1 MTSVNVPGRVPPTGG
16 ARDPRSPVDDGPPVE
31 RWRNRDKWAAIAFLT
46 PNVLLFSLFVVLPVI
61 GGVGLS
67 FFSWNLM
74 DDPRFI
80 GLDNYA
86 RLFSDQ
92 RAISSLGR
100 TLAFTIGGVVPTVAL
115 GFVSASLINIRMR
128 GIEVIRTFYY
138 MPLVISFAAS
148 AVLWSWVFSPSRG
161 LMNWVLSLIGIQGPA
176 WLSSTTWALPSLIV
190 ILIWLSLPLV
200 TLLYLAALQG
210 ISEEVI
216 EASRLDGAGPLR
228 RLIHITFPMVRNATV
243 LVTVVMMLAF
253 AFGSFD
259 LVQILTEGGP
269 LRSTDILVYYMFD
282 MAFVQL
288 NMGYASTLAVFQFV
302 VIFGITGTLLYFNRR
317 TEN

>member
-1 MTSVNVPGRVPPTGG
+1 MTSVNVPGRVPPAAGG
-16 ARDPRSPVDDGPPVE
+16 TRDPRLSGAPPIE
-31 RWRNRDKWAAIAFLT
+31 RWRSRDKWAALAFLT
-46 PNVLLFSLFVVLPVI
+46 PNLALFGLFVVLPVI

-67 FFSWNLM
+67 FFRWNLI
-74 DDPRFI
+74 DTPEFV
-80 GLDNYA
+80 GFANYV
-86 RLFSDQ
+86 RLFSDD
-92 RAISSLGR
+92 RAMSSLVR
-100 TLAFTIGGVVPTVAL
+100 TLTFMAGGVIPTVFL

-161 LMNWVLSLIGIQGPA
+161 MLNWVLSLVGIQGPA
-176 WLSSTTWALPSLIV
+176 WLSSTTWALPSLIL

-210 ISEEVI
+210 ISNEVI
-216 EASRLDGAGPLR
+216 EASRLDGAGPFR

-288 NMGYASTLAVFQFV
+288 NMGYASTLAVFQFA
-302 VIFGITGTLLYFNRR
+302 VIFGITGSLLYINRR